1 MTVLE
6 TDRLILRELTL
17 ADAPFILDLLT
28 DPAWLRFIGD
38 KGVRTLDD
46 AHDYISQGPLLNYER
61 LGFGLYL
68 TQLKAGAI
76 LIGLCGLVKRPTLPD
91 VDVGFAFLP
100 QFRSQGY
107 GFEAASAVLAYG
119 YDTLRLR
126 RIVAVVAPD
135 NDASIKLIEKLGLT
149 FERMVKLSDDG
160 SESKLFV
167 PAIEVGSRK

>member
-1 MTVLE
+1 MAILE
-6 TDRLILRELTL
+6 TERLILRELTL
-17 ADAPFILDLLT
+17 ADAPFILELLT

-46 AHDYISQGPLLNYER
+46 ARDYISQGPLLNYER

-68 TQLKAGAI
+68 TQLKDEATP
-76 LIGLCGLVKRPTLPD
+76 IGLCGLVKRPSLPD

-119 YDTLRLR
+119 YGTLGLK

-149 FERMVKLSDDG
+149 FAGMVRLSEDG
-160 SESKLFV
+160 EESKLFG
-167 PAIEVGSRK
+167 PKSSS

>member
-1 MTVLE
+1 MTILT
-6 TDRLILRELTL
+6 TDRLVLRELTL
-17 ADAPFILDLLT
+17 ADAPFILALLT

-46 AHDYISQGPLLNYER
+46 ARDYISQGPLLNYER

-68 TQLKAGAI
+68 TELKDGGVP
-76 LIGLCGLVKRPTLPD
+76 IGLCGLVKRSTLAD

-107 GFEAASAVLAYG
+107 GFEAAAAVLAYG
-119 YDTLRLR
+119 YGSLGLR

-135 NDASIKLIEKLGLT
+135 NAASIKLIEKLGLS
-149 FERMVKLSDDG
+149 FEGLVRLSEDG
-160 SESKLFV
+160 GESKLFG
-167 PAIEVGSRK
+167 PMSSS